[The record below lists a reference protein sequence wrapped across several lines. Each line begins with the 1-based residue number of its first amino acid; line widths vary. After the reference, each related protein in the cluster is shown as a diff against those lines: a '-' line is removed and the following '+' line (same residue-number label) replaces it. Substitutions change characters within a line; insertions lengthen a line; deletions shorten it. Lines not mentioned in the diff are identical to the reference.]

1 MGRLL
6 IVGFVAASIL
16 GATSVSQPAAA
27 EDEECYVVRATAD
40 ARNQNIARD
49 RAERRLQTYIGRKLN
64 AFTGKTISPI
74 RTTCIRNACEA
85 AAAFCRH

>member
-1 MGRLL
+1 MVRLM
-6 IVGFVAASIL
+6 IVGLVAVSIL
-16 GATSVSQPAAA
+16 GGASVSQATAA

-64 AFTGKTISPI
+64 TFTGKTISPI
-74 RTTCIRNACEA
+74 RTTCIRNACGA
-85 AAAFCRH
+85 SAAFCRH